1 MGTRRANEDEVE
13 ERSASKKKKEVSEE
27 REGVR
32 RGGRERKTFG
42 SDIYKSAKEELE
54 EMLKKKELVN
64 IHDTFTNLAGTRRA
78 TKSIYNK
85 AVGDEE
91 EEESSKRSK
100 KGRSSRGAMG
110 EVDEEDDDEDFRSRR
125 SVSFAKDRRLARR
138 SLASDS
144 EEEENKS
151 FK

>member
-1 MGTRRANEDEVE
+1 MGKGVEVKQENYADGRKKRETSDEEMRPRPGPKSRTIHLKKKIADEEDE
-13 ERSASKKKKEVSEE
+13 ERSSGKKKKEVSEE

-54 EMLKKKELVN
+54 AMLKKKELVN
-64 IHDTFTNLAGTRRA
+64 LSDTFTNLAGTRRA

-91 EEESSKRSK
+91 EKESSKRSK
-100 KGRSSRGAMG
+100 KG
-110 EVDEEDDDEDFRSRR
+110 
-125 SVSFAKDRRLARR
+125 
-138 SLASDS
+138 
-144 EEEENKS
+144 
-151 FK
+151 